1 MISFVQLSQTK
12 YIIVLSN
19 KIVLILSGGM
29 DSFTLLNH
37 ALSKDYEVH
46 CITFD
51 YGQKHIKEI
60 ECAEAI
66 SKENNLTHI
75 KIKIAS
81 TESIFLN
88 SALTS
93 EEVKVPHGSYH
104 EQSMQTTIVPNRN
117 MIKLCGNNSP
127 IGSICNIYLMIF
139 LILKLIPSTQEKN
152 IDQ

>member
-1 MISFVQLSQTK
+1 MISFAQLSQTK

-81 TESIFLN
+81 TELIFLN

-93 EEVKVPHGSYH
+93 EEVKVPHGSIM
-104 EQSMQTTIVPNRN
+104 SKAC
-117 MIKLCGNNSP
+117 KLR
-127 IGSICNIYLMIF
+127 LF
-139 LILKLIPSTQEKN
+139 LIEICFLFRMQLHMQYPIK
-152 IDQ
+152 